1 MSDADESPPESG
13 EIRQTAWREKAE
25 KNAAYYTGLK
35 TKYEE
40 FIKGNEFLTIAEVL
54 NVVNIRTISLPIT
67 NMKRSEIAVSRE
79 TTVNVSPR
87 VLAKR
92 SGP

>member
-40 FIKGNEFLTIAEVL
+40 FIKEMN
-54 NVVNIRTISLPIT
+54 SLQL
-67 NMKRSEIAVSRE
+67 RRC
-79 TTVNVSPR
+79 
-87 VLAKR
+87 
-92 SGP
+92 